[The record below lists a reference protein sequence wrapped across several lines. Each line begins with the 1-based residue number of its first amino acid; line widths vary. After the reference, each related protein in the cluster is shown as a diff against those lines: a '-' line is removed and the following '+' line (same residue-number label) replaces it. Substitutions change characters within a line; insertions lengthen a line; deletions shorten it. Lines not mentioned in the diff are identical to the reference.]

1 MARRS
6 SHARRCWLGAVLL
19 LFGLTVSPLLATQ
32 ARASLTY
39 CRSDPVVTLSNGTQ
53 VTLYEDISDS
63 TTDVSKIT
71 YQLHIPAGA
80 TVTSIGYTGAVP
92 ANEQTITVSAD
103 ENLGNYDGYTVVAT
117 HTPTIN
123 VTAYMS
129 ANSNV
134 STHTNGHSG
143 QTLHS
148 HLHTG

>member
-1 MARRS
+1 M
-6 SHARRCWLGAVLL
+6 HARFRRAWLGVALL
-19 LFGLTVSPLLATQ
+19 LFALASNSWLATG
-32 ARASLTY
+32 ARAALTY

-71 YQLHIPAGA
+71 YQLHIPVGA
-80 TVTSIGYTGAVP
+80 KVTSIAYTGAVP
-92 ANEQTITVSAD
+92 ASQQTITVFAD

-117 HTPTIN
+117 ITPTIN

-129 ANSNV
+129 ANATV
-134 STHTNGHSG
+134 STHTSGHSG